1 MKTLLILLFTITAF
15 SLFAQKVEYVYD
27 DAGNRVQRKL
37 CLACRI
43 ANPNVAVTDTVEQTT
58 AKLNAELLPN
68 PTKGNLAI
76 QITQENI
83 EEEVFHLFVYDVY
96 GRELINKTYYTT
108 SFNDNIS
115 NYAPGIYYVRL
126 VSGNKIKNWNII
138 KE

>member
-43 ANPNVAVTDTVEQTT
+43 ANPNVAVTDSIEQTVS
-58 AKLNAELLPN
+58 KLNANISPN
-68 PTKGNLAI
+68 PTKGNLAV
-76 QITQENI
+76 QITQENL
-83 EEEVFHLFVYDVY
+83 EKEVFHLFVYDIY
-96 GRELINKTYYTT
+96 GRELINKTYYTI

-126 VSGNKIKNWNII
+126 VSGNKIKNWSII
-138 KE
+138 KK

>member
-58 AKLNAELLPN
+58 AKLNANISPN
-68 PTKGNLAI
+68 PTKGNLAV
-76 QITQENI
+76 QITQENL
-83 EEEVFHLFVYDVY
+83 EKEVFHLFVYDIY
-96 GRELINKTYYTT
+96 GRELINKTYYTI

-126 VSGNKIKNWNII
+126 VSGNKIKNWSII
-138 KE
+138 KK